1 MNYYWRQII
10 IIIIT
15 EKLINQSDKLPNEI
29 KISLEKGRKI
39 NGDLNDDNKLNK
51 KIQVCLDIENN
62 ISKIN
67 EINQKIE
74 NCKTKARI
82 VPENENELSE
92 FLKRIKIFVKILF
105 EIPETLKFN
114 FRNGENYSVSNN
126 GLIATKT
133 SEGDNWNCTIIGDKE
148 IAKNKIS

>member
-1 MNYYWRQII
+1 
-10 IIIIT
+10 
-15 EKLINQSDKLPNEI
+15 
-29 KISLEKGRKI
+29 
-39 NGDLNDDNKLNK
+39 LNDDNKLNK

-105 EIPETLKFN
+105 EIPETLKFK